1 MDTHT
6 PPRNRSQKLGI
17 GGLALL
23 ACIAVALCWLA
34 FSPRTAHATET
45 TVKVSNAQTEMYS
58 TSVYLTD
65 MNIGTPIIE
74 SVPSGWTKWTTSSA
88 KQPSVRYSNGTYW
101 KSGTATIK
109 VRWDKIGKVNGQW
122 VSLRLTVSNMKGD
135 AACDIGSMYNI
146 SNAKAGSGIIFN
158 VGELGFSVYGLRQCD
173 AKIELFNYSTKANVS
188 LKGGFCGFGSL
199 DYLKGVAAEGVRYL
213 TTANHK
219 AYVLTTNCLTCTSD
233 GTWKGSSYNAYCDSL
248 GTKGYSKSAVS
259 FGTVDATPSFRFTNE
274 GTNNASYIS
283 ISLSPL
289 TAAIPPSPTKSATIT
304 G

>member
-1 MDTHT
+1 
-6 PPRNRSQKLGI
+6 
-17 GGLALL
+17 
-23 ACIAVALCWLA
+23 
-34 FSPRTAHATET
+34 
-45 TVKVSNAQTEMYS
+45 MYS

-74 SVPSGWTKWTTSSA
+74 SVPSGWTKWTTSSG
-88 KQPSVRYSNGTYW
+88 KQPSVYYSNGTYW

-135 AACDIGSMYNI
+135 AACDLGSRPSFNI
-146 SNAKAGSGIIFN
+146 SNAKAGSGIIFT
-158 VGELGFSVYGLRQCD
+158 VGKLGFMVYGLRQCD
-173 AKIELFNYSTKANVS
+173 VKIELFNYSTKANVS

-199 DYLKGVAAEGVRYL
+199 DYLKGVAAESVRYL
-213 TTANHK
+213 TTADHK

-248 GTKGYSKSAVS
+248 GTKEYSKSAVS

-274 GTNNASYIS
+274 GTNNASYIA
-283 ISLSPL
+283 ISMSPL

-304 G
+304 E